1 MQSSIN
7 TIRHVPYV
15 FDLPNSFVRAPNERT
30 DCMILSLLKQNSE
43 WEPLCVVT
51 QNEAISCIKT
61 FWSTYSAPIR
71 AMVFVRLRFG
81 STVRDR
87 HERVYFSDE
96 IIIDCFVRVCV
107 LTRLHKNHTSFNR
120 GRPTWNSPNQQSFNK
135 HKQKRGP
142 ENKNISRN
150 RIHLQSTYTNTKH
163 TKYRYL
169 WFRLW
174 RIYVDLIRHSKVIS
188 FSFAHN
194 NNNTNQSSYTFA
206 DEIFWRVC
214 CRYSIFTPTNPI
226 RFFILLCVFVS
237 NRVSFYCQR
246 LWTWSP
252 IKTKIAWL
260 NSANEHIFGLLL
272 QTKFSSIMM

>member
-120 GRPTWNSPNQQSFNK
+120 GRRLEILRISNRSINTNKKGDRKIKTFRETEFIYNLHIQTQNTRNTAIYDFDCGGFMWTWFDTLKWFHFHLLATTTPTIPA
-135 HKQKRGP
+135 
-142 ENKNISRN
+142 
-150 RIHLQSTYTNTKH
+150 IHLPMRFSEECA
-163 TKYRYL
+163 
-169 WFRLW
+169 
-174 RIYVDLIRHSKVIS
+174 VDIQFSLPQIRFD
-188 FSFAHN
+188 FSF
-194 NNNTNQSSYTFA
+194 
-206 DEIFWRVC
+206 C
-214 CRYSIFTPTNPI
+214 
-226 RFFILLCVFVS
+226 CVFLFQIVFHS
-237 NRVSFYCQR
+237 
-246 LWTWSP
+246 
-252 IKTKIAWL
+252 IA
-260 NSANEHIFGLLL
+260 NAYEHEAR
-272 QTKFSSIMM
+272 